1 VNAPLVLTLAV
12 ACFVAGAS
20 MSKVYVANG
29 HVFVLVAGLALYTV
43 GNIIM
48 VRLMRE
54 TGLGPAISLS
64 TVAQLLVVNVVA
76 FAVFGE
82 RPAPVQMLGIGMGVV
97 AVALILVPTFNR

>member
-1 VNAPLVLTLAV
+1 VNAPLALALAV

-20 MSKVYVANG
+20 MSKVYVASG
-29 HVFVLVAGLALYTV
+29 RLWILVAGLALYTA

-64 TVAQLLVVNVVA
+64 TVAQLIAINIVA
-76 FAVFGE
+76 FTVFGE
-82 RPAPVQMLGIGMGVV
+82 RPSPVQMLGIGTGLV
-97 AVALILVPTFNR
+97 AVALILLPTLNR